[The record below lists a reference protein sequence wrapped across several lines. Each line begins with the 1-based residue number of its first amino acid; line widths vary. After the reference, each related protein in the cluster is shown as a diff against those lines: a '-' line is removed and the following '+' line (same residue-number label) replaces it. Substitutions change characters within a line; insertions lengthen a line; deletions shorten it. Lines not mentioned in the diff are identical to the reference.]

1 MSNKLKLILGT
12 LYLTILISFLFYLFT
27 YVEINKLDEFSYYKQ
42 LQSQINYSIG
52 NNFYLN
58 LFLFFIFAMIWVI
71 LLGFGSP
78 ILIMSGIFFGKWIGT
93 LISLLSISIGAL
105 ILYIIAKYFFR
116 DFIKDLLKEKFDK
129 YIFLFKKNEF
139 YYFFAFRFVGGLGI
153 PFGLQNVLPVIF
165 NISKTNYFIA
175 SILGFVPNFYIW
187 NTIGSG
193 INSVVE
199 TSTSFSFLNF
209 LLDKEIYFPI
219 MMFLVLICVS
229 FFIRKKLFN
238 VND

>member
-12 LYLTILISFLFYLFT
+12 LYLTILISFLVYLFT

-105 ILYIIAKYFFR
+105 ILYVIAKYFFR

-199 TSTSFSFLNF
+199 TSTSLSFLNF

>member
-1 MSNKLKLILGT
+1 
-12 LYLTILISFLFYLFT
+12 
-27 YVEINKLDEFSYYKQ
+27 
-42 LQSQINYSIG
+42 
-52 NNFYLN
+52 
-58 LFLFFIFAMIWVI
+58 
-71 LLGFGSP
+71 
-78 ILIMSGIFFGKWIGT
+78 MSGIFFGKWIGT

-105 ILYIIAKYFFR
+105 ILYVIAKYFFR

>member
-12 LYLTILISFLFYLFT
+12 IYLTILISFLVYLFT

-105 ILYIIAKYFFR
+105 ILYIIANYFFR
-116 DFIKDLLKEKFDK
+116 DFIKNLLKEKFEK

-165 NISKTNYFIA
+165 NISRTNYFIA

-199 TSTSFSFLNF
+199 TSNSFSFLNF
-209 LLDKEIYFPI
+209 LLNEEIYLPI

-229 FFIRKKLFN
+229 FFIRKKLFK

>member
-12 LYLTILISFLFYLFT
+12 LYLTILISFLVYLFT

-105 ILYIIAKYFFR
+105 ILYVIAKYFFR

>member
-1 MSNKLKLILGT
+1 MSNKLKFILGT
-12 LYLTILISFLFYLFT
+12 LYLTILIFFLFYLFT

-58 LFLFFIFAMIWVI
+58 LSLFFIFAMIWVI

-93 LISLLSISIGAL
+93 LVSLLSISIGAL

-116 DFIKDLLKEKFDK
+116 DFIKHLLKEKFDK

-153 PFGLQNVLPVIF
+153 PFGLQNILPVIF

-209 LLDKEIYFPI
+209 LFNKEIYLPI

-229 FFIRKKLFN
+229 FFIRKKIFK

>member
-12 LYLTILISFLFYLFT
+12 LYLIILISFLVYLFT
-27 YVEINKLDEFSYYKQ
+27 FVEINKLDEFSYYKQ
-42 LQSQINYSIG
+42 LQSQINYSVG

-58 LFLFFIFAMIWVI
+58 LFLFFIFAIIWVI

-93 LISLLSISIGAL
+93 LVSLLSISIGAL
-105 ILYIIAKYFFR
+105 ILYIIANYFFR
-116 DFIKDLLKEKFDK
+116 DFIKNLLKEKFEK

-165 NISKTNYFIA
+165 NISRTNYFIA

-199 TSTSFSFLNF
+199 TSNSFSFLNF
-209 LLDKEIYFPI
+209 LLNEEIYLPI

-229 FFIRKKLFN
+229 FFIRKKLFK

>member
-12 LYLTILISFLFYLFT
+12 LYLTILISFLVYLFT

-105 ILYIIAKYFFR
+105 ILYVIAKYFFR

-153 PFGLQNVLPVIF
+153 PFGLQNILPVIF

>member
-1 MSNKLKLILGT
+1 MSNKLKFILGT
-12 LYLTILISFLFYLFT
+12 LFLTILIFFLFYLFT

-58 LFLFFIFAMIWVI
+58 LSLFFIFAMIWVI

-93 LISLLSISIGAL
+93 LVSLLSISIGAL

-116 DFIKDLLKEKFDK
+116 DFIKHLLKEKFDK

-153 PFGLQNVLPVIF
+153 PFGLQNILPVIF

-209 LLDKEIYFPI
+209 LFNKEIYLPI

-229 FFIRKKLFN
+229 FFIRKKIFK

>member
-12 LYLTILISFLFYLFT
+12 LYLTILISFLVYLFT

-105 ILYIIAKYFFR
+105 ILYVIAKYFFR
-116 DFIKDLLKEKFDK
+116 DFIKHLLKEKFDK

-139 YYFFAFRFVGGLGI
+139 YYFFAFRAAGGLGI
-153 PFGLQNVLPVIF
+153 PFFLQNLLPVIF
-165 NISKTNYFIA
+165 KIKNHNYFFA
-175 SILGFVPNFYIW
+175 SLFGFIPHFYIW
-187 NTIGSG
+187 NAIGAG
-193 INSVVE
+193 INKFIKISDEFDILNLILSRDIYVPILIFVVIILV
-199 TSTSFSFLNF
+199 SLIIKNF
-209 LLDKEIYFPI
+209 
-219 MMFLVLICVS
+219 
-229 FFIRKKLFN
+229 FF
-238 VND
+238 ND

>member
-105 ILYIIAKYFFR
+105 ILYIIAKYFFS

-209 LLDKEIYFPI
+209 ILDKEIYFPI

>member
-12 LYLTILISFLFYLFT
+12 LYLTILISFLVYLFT

-105 ILYIIAKYFFR
+105 ILYVIAKYFFR

-139 YYFFAFRFVGGLGI
+139 YYFFAFRFVGGFGI

-199 TSTSFSFLNF
+199 TSTSLSFLNF

>member
-1 MSNKLKLILGT
+1 
-12 LYLTILISFLFYLFT
+12 
-27 YVEINKLDEFSYYKQ
+27 
-42 LQSQINYSIG
+42 
-52 NNFYLN
+52 
-58 LFLFFIFAMIWVI
+58 MIWVI

-93 LISLLSISIGAL
+93 LVSLLSISIGAL

-116 DFIKDLLKEKFDK
+116 DFIKHLLKEKFDK

-153 PFGLQNVLPVIF
+153 PFGLQNILPVIF

-209 LLDKEIYFPI
+209 LFNKEIYLPI

-229 FFIRKKLFN
+229 FFIRKKNF
-238 VND
+238 

>member
-12 LYLTILISFLFYLFT
+12 LYLTILISFLVYLFT

-105 ILYIIAKYFFR
+105 ILYVIAKYFFR
-116 DFIKDLLKEKFDK
+116 DFIKHLLKEKFDK

-153 PFGLQNVLPVIF
+153 PFGLQNILPVIF

>member
-209 LLDKEIYFPI
+209 ILDKEIYFPI

>member
-12 LYLTILISFLFYLFT
+12 LYLTILISFLVYLFT

-93 LISLLSISIGAL
+93 LVSLLSISIGAL
-105 ILYIIAKYFFR
+105 ILYIIAKYFFS
-116 DFIKDLLKEKFDK
+116 DFIKNLLKEKFDK

>member
-12 LYLTILISFLFYLFT
+12 LYLTILISFLVYLFT

-105 ILYIIAKYFFR
+105 ILYVIAKYFFR

-199 TSTSFSFLNF
+199 TSNSFSFLNF
-209 LLDKEIYFPI
+209 LLNEENFLPI

>member
-12 LYLTILISFLFYLFT
+12 LYLTILISFLVYLFT

-52 NNFYLN
+52 NTFYLN

-105 ILYIIAKYFFR
+105 ILYIIAKYFFS
-116 DFIKDLLKEKFDK
+116 DFIKNLLKEKFDK

-165 NISKTNYFIA
+165 NISKTNYLIA
-175 SILGFVPNFYIW
+175 SVLGFVPNFYIW

>member
-1 MSNKLKLILGT
+1 
-12 LYLTILISFLFYLFT
+12 
-27 YVEINKLDEFSYYKQ
+27 
-42 LQSQINYSIG
+42 
-52 NNFYLN
+52 
-58 LFLFFIFAMIWVI
+58 MIWVI

-209 LLDKEIYFPI
+209 ILDKEIYFPI

>member
-12 LYLTILISFLFYLFT
+12 LYLTILISFLVYLFT

-116 DFIKDLLKEKFDK
+116 DFIKIYLKKKFDK

-139 YYFFAFRFVGGLGI
+139 YYFLPFVL
-153 PFGLQNVLPVIF
+153 
-165 NISKTNYFIA
+165 
-175 SILGFVPNFYIW
+175 
-187 NTIGSG
+187 
-193 INSVVE
+193 
-199 TSTSFSFLNF
+199 
-209 LLDKEIYFPI
+209 
-219 MMFLVLICVS
+219 
-229 FFIRKKLFN
+229 
-238 VND
+238 

>member
-12 LYLTILISFLFYLFT
+12 LYLTILISFLVYLFT

-105 ILYIIAKYFFR
+105 ILYVIAKYFFR

-229 FFIRKKLFN
+229 FFIRKNF
-238 VND
+238 

>member
-12 LYLTILISFLFYLFT
+12 LYLTILISFLVYLFN

-116 DFIKDLLKEKFDK
+116 DFIKHLLKEKFDK

-153 PFGLQNVLPVIF
+153 PFGLQNILPVIF

>member
-12 LYLTILISFLFYLFT
+12 LYLTILISFLVYLFT

-105 ILYIIAKYFFR
+105 ILYVIAKYFFR

-129 YIFLFKKNEF
+129 YIILFKKNEF

>member
-12 LYLTILISFLFYLFT
+12 LYLTILISFLVYLFT

>member
-12 LYLTILISFLFYLFT
+12 LYLTILISFLVYLFN

-105 ILYIIAKYFFR
+105 ILYVIAKYFFR

-129 YIFLFKKNEF
+129 YIILFKKNEF

>member
-1 MSNKLKLILGT
+1 MSNKLKFILGT
-12 LYLTILISFLFYLFT
+12 LYLTILIFFLFYLFT

-58 LFLFFIFAMIWVI
+58 LSLFFIFAMIWVI

-93 LISLLSISIGAL
+93 LVSLLSISIGAL

-116 DFIKDLLKEKFDK
+116 DFIKHLLKEKFDK

-209 LLDKEIYFPI
+209 LFNKEIYLPI

-229 FFIRKKLFN
+229 FFIRKKIFK

>member
-1 MSNKLKLILGT
+1 
-12 LYLTILISFLFYLFT
+12 
-27 YVEINKLDEFSYYKQ
+27 VEINKLDEFSYYKQ
-42 LQSQINYSIG
+42 LQSQINYSVG

-58 LFLFFIFAMIWVI
+58 LFLFFIFAIIWVI

-93 LISLLSISIGAL
+93 LVSLLSISIGAL
-105 ILYIIAKYFFR
+105 ILYIIANYFFR
-116 DFIKDLLKEKFDK
+116 DFIKNLLKEKFEK

-165 NISKTNYFIA
+165 NISRTNYFIA

-199 TSTSFSFLNF
+199 TSNSFSFLNF
-209 LLDKEIYFPI
+209 LLNEEIYLPI

-229 FFIRKKLFN
+229 FFIRKKLFK

>member
-12 LYLTILISFLFYLFT
+12 LYLTILISFLIYLFT

>member
-12 LYLTILISFLFYLFT
+12 LYLTILISFLVYLFT

-116 DFIKDLLKEKFDK
+116 DFIKHLLKEKFNK

-153 PFGLQNVLPVIF
+153 PFGLQNILPVIF

>member
-58 LFLFFIFAMIWVI
+58 VFLFFIFAMIWVI

-209 LLDKEIYFPI
+209 ILDKEIYFPI